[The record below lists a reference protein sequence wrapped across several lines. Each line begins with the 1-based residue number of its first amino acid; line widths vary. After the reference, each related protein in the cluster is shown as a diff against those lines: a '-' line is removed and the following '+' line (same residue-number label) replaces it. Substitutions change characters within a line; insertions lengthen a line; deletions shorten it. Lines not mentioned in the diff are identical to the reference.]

1 MAYHEVHN
9 PLYPEVIQSNPES
22 IPKYHSNDSK
32 PSSSS
37 SSSSSNLY
45 PTIVVEEYV
54 ENLFSHSEE
63 TLHNP
68 NSNPPP
74 TAPTEPI
81 EEIILTIPGAIA
93 HLIDKKYSVELASG
107 DLSIL
112 RLRQDIHVV
121 AVLVRIGDEIQW
133 PLGKDEAAVKLDESH
148 YFFSLRVPPADESD
162 SSDEDED
169 HKGNESDYILNYG
182 LTFASKGQE
191 HLLKE
196 FDNILETYISFSV
209 QKVSKK
215 SEVLDSMMAKETS
228 PVELTS
234 EKKKDMEK
242 LAAAYWTTLA
252 PNVEEYSGF
261 AAKAIALGSGQV
273 IKGILWCGDVTIE
286 RLKWGNEF
294 LLKRM
299 APCAEQS
306 EVSPEVMKRIKR
318 VKRIT
323 KMSEKVATGILSGV
337 LKVSGYFSNSVV
349 NSKVGKKFFSMLPG
363 EVVLASLDGLGRVC
377 DAFEVAGK
385 NVMSTS
391 STVTAGL
398 VSHRYGEKAA
408 EATNEGLDAAAHAA
422 GAAWAILKIRKAL
435 NPKSSIKPTTLGK
448 SAFKSAAA
456 DFKKYKK

>member
-1 MAYHEVHN
+1 MASDKIHK
-9 PLYPEVIQSNPES
+9 PLYPEVTQSNPES

-37 SSSSSNLY
+37 NLY

-54 ENLFSHSEE
+54 ENLFPHCEE
-63 TLHNP
+63 PLHNP

-112 RLRQDIHVV
+112 RLRQGIHVV
-121 AVLVRIGDEIQW
+121 AVLARIGDEIQW

-148 YFFSLRVPPADESD
+148 YFFSLRVPPTDDWD
-162 SSDEDED
+162 SSDDDED
-169 HKGNESDYILNYG
+169 HHKGNESESILNYG
-182 LTFASKGQE
+182 VTFASKGQE
-191 HLLKE
+191 YLLKE
-196 FDNILETYISFSV
+196 FDKILETYISFSV

-215 SEVLDSMMAKETS
+215 SEVLDGLMAKETS
-228 PVELTS
+228 PAELTP
-234 EKKKDMEK
+234 EKQKDMEK

-261 AAKAIALGSGQV
+261 VAKAIAVGSGQV
-273 IKGILWCGDVTIE
+273 IKGILWCGDVTID

-323 KMSEKVATGILSGV
+323 KMSEKVATGILCGV
-337 LKVSGYFSNSVV
+337 LKVSGYFSSSVV

-391 STVTAGL
+391 STVTTGL

-408 EATNEGLDAAAHAA
+408 EVTNEGLDAAGHAA
-422 GAAWAILKIRKAL
+422 GAAWAVLKIRKAL
-435 NPKSSIKPTTLGK
+435 NPKSAIKPTTLGK
-448 SAFKSAAA
+448 SAFKSAAE
-456 DFKKYKK
+456 DFKSKYKK